1 MTASVYH
8 NHGRWVADCPA
19 DGCSEAHAVT
29 PGDGFVCVNC
39 GMVSKLGWPLN
50 MEQITHTLSTRPVPE
65 TRNWSPGET
74 VTDLRRENI
83 EHGVGV

>member
-1 MTASVYH
+1 MNASVYH

-19 DGCSEAHAVT
+19 DQCSEAHAVT
-29 PGDGFVCVNC
+29 PGDTFSCVNC

-50 MEQITHTLSTRPVPE
+50 MEQIDRTLLLRAVPE
-65 TRNWSPGET
+65 TRNWLPGET